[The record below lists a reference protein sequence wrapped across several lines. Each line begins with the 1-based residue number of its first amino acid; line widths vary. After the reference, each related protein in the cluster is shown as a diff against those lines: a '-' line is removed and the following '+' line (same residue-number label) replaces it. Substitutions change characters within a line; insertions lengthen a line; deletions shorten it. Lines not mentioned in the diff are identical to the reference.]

1 MFDQNTCRTYGC
13 FCHQEW
19 THLPGWPTFQ
29 ECDGRS
35 TSTCRVGG
43 LGSNAMRRMRP
54 SQCSLVPRGKA
65 PPGHQRWYE
74 WFATSWSQQGQC
86 LSLTGKLLFSP
97 MKWWILLGNKGS
109 FNAFNFWNFN
119 QFRKLS
125 SSTYHV
131 KSCKEIY
138 INTKLDVLLRPFQPN
153 PMMLAT
159 LQVYT
164 GSVPSWGKNS
174 VWNQYGLSTKGQS
187 SCEFYALSSHR
198 TMWC

>member
-1 MFDQNTCRTYGC
+1 MFDQTTCRTYGC
-13 FCHQEW
+13 FCHREW
-19 THLPGWPTFQ
+19 THFARMADISGMWWTIDVHLQ
-29 ECDGRS
+29 SGRQS
-35 TSTCRVGG
+35 S
-43 LGSNAMRRMRP
+43 SRP
-54 SQCSLVPRGKA
+54 SEMVWVICYELVTARAVPEPYWKA
-65 PPGHQRWYE
+65 
-74 WFATSWSQQGQC
+74 A
-86 LSLTGKLLFSP
+86 FSP

-131 KSCKEIY
+131 KRCKEIY
-138 INTKLDVLLRPFQPN
+138 LYQYNIRYIVETISEFQPN

-174 VWNQYGLSTKGQS
+174 IVSNQYGLSTMGQS
-187 SCEFYALSSHR
+187 SCESYALSSHR